1 MPSHKELIDVI
12 RGITSSFNSRNND
25 FQGYWALGI
34 LYQFAKT
41 NHIYSLTFDLLNQVI
56 QPDAVCFQPI
66 VSEYHS
72 KLYRLLN
79 AKDINF
85 QCLQSTT
92 ITIEF
97 GQYFKCHDHIKYP
110 LGDPYV
116 IIGKITDN
124 RGKIFESTIY
134 GKCRLHDPT
143 KEQQSNRINKK

>member
-34 LYQFAKT
+34 LYQFAKV

-56 QPDAVCFQPI
+56 QPDTARFQPI
-66 VSEYHS
+66 ASKYHS

-79 AKDINF
+79 AKNINF

-110 LGDPYV
+110 IGDPYV
-116 IIGKITDN
+116 IIGKIIDD